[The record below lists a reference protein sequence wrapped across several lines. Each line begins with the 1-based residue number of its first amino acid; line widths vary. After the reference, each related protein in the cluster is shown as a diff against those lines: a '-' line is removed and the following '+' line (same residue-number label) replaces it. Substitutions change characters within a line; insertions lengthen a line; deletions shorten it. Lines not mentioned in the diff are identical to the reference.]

1 VRVLITSYSALSRRF
16 FVCLFFFFFQAEDG
30 IRDFHVT
37 GVQTCALPICL
48 RHQRPVQWIQRTWA
62 SHLPPMMLLRRSSPR
77 RSVPAPH
84 REEVTAIRGACGGHR
99 PSSGDLP
106 LQVDEPCVFPAVS
119 LPFVIVRLDVAG
131 PTTIPA
137 AGIETNNCPEDFF
150 QLSVGDVNS
159 PASAGGAE
167 FDGAGCH

>member
-1 VRVLITSYSALSRRF
+1 RS
-16 FVCLFFFFFQAEDG
+16 
-30 IRDFHVT
+30 FHVT
-37 GVQTCALPICL
+37 GVQTCALPIF
-48 RHQRPVQWIQRTWA
+48 
-62 SHLPPMMLLRRSSPR
+62 
-77 RSVPAPH
+77 
-84 REEVTAIRGACGGHR
+84 RGACGGHR

-150 QLSVGDVNS
+150 QLSVGDVNRS
-159 PASAGGAE
+159 EERRGGKDARTRW
-167 FDGAGCH
+167 A